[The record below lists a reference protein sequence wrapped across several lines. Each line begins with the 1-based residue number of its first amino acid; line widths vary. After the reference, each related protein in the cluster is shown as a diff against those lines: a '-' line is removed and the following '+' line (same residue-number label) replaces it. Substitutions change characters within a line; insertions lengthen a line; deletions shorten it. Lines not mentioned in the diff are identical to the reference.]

1 MADTKRWEPRALSW
15 SIQLHKATTHQ
26 DVWLSSASRWH
37 VACRCWAA
45 CSNLKIAM
53 RNEVF
58 CVPLPDSPVAAVQ
71 MLADLGLSV
80 YVEDFEKP
88 FLTAT
93 SEFYM
98 VSACQCF

>member
-1 MADTKRWEPRALSW
+1 M
-15 SIQLHKATTHQ
+15 
-26 DVWLSSASRWH
+26 SSDAQFQRLY
-37 VACRCWAA
+37 VYV
-45 CSNLKIAM
+45 L
-53 RNEVF
+53 
-58 CVPLPDSPVAAVQ
+58 LQ

-98 VSACQCF
+98 VRSACCKSMSGLKLSRSAQCLSAFALWQGGGRVAEQSRWQNGTAQK

>member
-1 MADTKRWEPRALSW
+1 M
-15 SIQLHKATTHQ
+15 
-26 DVWLSSASRWH
+26 WH
-37 VACRCWAA
+37 WAA
-45 CSNLKIAM
+45 CTDLNIVM
-53 RNEVF
+53 RSEADF
-58 CVPLPDSPVAAVQ
+58 LPLPASPVAAVQ

-98 VSACQCF
+98 VSACQCL

>member
-1 MADTKRWEPRALSW
+1 MNSDAQ
-15 SIQLHKATTHQ
+15 IQRLH
-26 DVWLSSASRWH
+26 
-37 VACRCWAA
+37 
-45 CSNLKIAM
+45 
-53 RNEVF
+53 
-58 CVPLPDSPVAAVQ
+58 VPVLLQ

-98 VSACQCF
+98 VSSAYCKCSPALHDVRICAGRVWPCTLAGWQQGSKA